1 MLSILAF
8 IESENI
14 NGFLLLNLII
24 RLNLDFTIS
33 QQQKS
38 FLLQLLYPIFQLVV
52 NASQGKYKTNIR
64 KGGIENKMSIVQT
77 LKLELPCY

>member
-14 NGFLLLNLII
+14 NGFLVLNLII
-24 RLNLDFTIS
+24 RLNLDFTFSQKKIS
-33 QQQKS
+33 
-38 FLLQLLYPIFQLVV
+38 LQLLYPIFQLVV

-77 LKLELPCY
+77 LKSELPCY

>member
-14 NGFLLLNLII
+14 NGFLVLNLII

-38 FLLQLLYPIFQLVV
+38 FLLQLLYPIFQLVA
-52 NASQGKYKTNIR
+52 NASHGKCKTNIQ